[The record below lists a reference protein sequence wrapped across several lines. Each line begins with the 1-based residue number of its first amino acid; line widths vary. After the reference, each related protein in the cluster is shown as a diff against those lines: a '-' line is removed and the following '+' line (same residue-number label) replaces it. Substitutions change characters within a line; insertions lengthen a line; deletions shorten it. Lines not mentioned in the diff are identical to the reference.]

1 MAYEAGGL
9 PQGRGGGL
17 VVRLV
22 EAGELV
28 GGGESV
34 LGENAD
40 DTPTAFVER
49 GGDPLE
55 AWTGD
60 SAGHRNSFRGC
71 LLSGTAMSANRGR
84 QPPPL
89 VVGVRAIVCGW

>member
-9 PQGRGGGL
+9 PQRRGSGL
-17 VVRLV
+17 VMRLA

-34 LGENAD
+34 LGENTD
-40 DTPTAFVER
+40 DTPTAFVQR

-71 LLSGTAMSANRGR
+71 LLSGTAVSANRGR
-84 QPPPL
+84 QSPPL
-89 VVGVRAIVCGW
+89 VVGCGR